1 MDPVREQPF
10 PWSYENSIS
19 DTLTLS
25 PTPDTAI
32 VWRDSSVYL
41 LDQHNLPAQAGYLQ
55 LSNATATADVIGD
68 IVVRGAPA
76 IGITA
81 TYGVVLEARETY
93 TENPEPALL
102 AEACR
107 IHALDIADNR
117 SMGDPGAALL
127 EGPTSV
133 ITHCNA
139 GALATGG
146 YGTAPGVI
154 RNAHIEGKI
163 NQVYADETRP

>member
-1 MDPVREQPF
+1 M
-10 PWSYENSIS
+10 
-19 DTLTLS
+19 
-25 PTPDTAI
+25 
-32 VWRDSSVYL
+32 
-41 LDQHNLPAQAGYLQ
+41 
-55 LSNATATADVIGD
+55 
-68 IVVRGAPA
+68 VVRGAGAPA
-76 IGITA
+76 TGITA
-81 TYGVVLEARETY
+81 TYGVVLEAREAY
-93 TENPEPALL
+93 TENPKPALL

-117 SMGDPGAALL
+117 SMGDPVSALP

-139 GALATGG
+139 GALATEG
-146 YGTAPGVI
+146 YGMALSVI